1 MNKTSL
7 SFLLLLAL
15 LPILQT
21 HDTHCVHHEK
31 RTPAIIPHPE
41 QEETDGRVLISS
53 EWESIRI
60 VPFYC
65 KNAIKAL
72 IFLIIR

>member
-21 HDTHCVHHEK
+21 HDTRCVHDEK
-31 RTPAIIPHPE
+31 KTPAIIPHPE
-41 QEETDGRVLISS
+41 QEETDGRILAASD
-53 EWESIRI
+53 WESIRI

-65 KNAIKAL
+65 KNAFKAL
-72 IFLIIR
+72 ISLTF